1 MRTRRFHFHA
11 LIPEASLKYS
21 LYSSFLLALALSA
34 CGGGSSDSPSPNS
47 QPSGTS
53 PQTSSAAA
61 GTGASAQLLANSPQ
75 IIGYYGDST
84 IWGLKSGTTDTQVAT
99 PAPAA
104 FAQALAGTARH
115 TVNNKGVNGS
125 TACDLLNGN
134 TGLGINNNWAAEMAG
149 SNATVVIINHAINDS
164 NPGTGESVDQYSACL
179 NGLADTAKAR
189 GKKVIFETPNP
200 VDRSGLDVYV
210 SAMKNVAA
218 GKNIPVID
226 EYTYLSKQ
234 LSDTYTI
241 RNMDPDG
248 THPNDNVYIQKGQYA
263 AGVFKQLPSNF

>member
-1 MRTRRFHFHA
+1 M
-11 LIPEASLKYS
+11 KYS
-21 LYSSFLLALALSA
+21 LYSSLLLSLALSA
-34 CGGGSSDSPSPNS
+34 CGGSSNTTPNTNSPA
-47 QPSGTS
+47 SGTNS
-53 PQTSSAAA
+53 PTS
-61 GTGASAQLLANSPQ
+61 GTGASTQLLANSPQ

-84 IWGLKSGTTDTQVAT
+84 IWGLKSGTTNTQVAT
-99 PAPAA
+99 PAPDA

-115 TVNNKGVNGS
+115 TVNNKGVIGS

-164 NPGTGESVDQYSACL
+164 NPGMGESVDQYTACL

-241 RNMDPDG
+241 RDMDPDG
-248 THPNDNVYIQKGQYA
+248 THPNDNVYIQKGQFA